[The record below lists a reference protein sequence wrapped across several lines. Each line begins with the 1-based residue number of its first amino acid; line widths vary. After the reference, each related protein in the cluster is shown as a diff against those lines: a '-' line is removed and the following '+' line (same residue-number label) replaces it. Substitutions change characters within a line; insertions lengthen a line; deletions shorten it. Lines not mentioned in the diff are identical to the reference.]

1 MSILNMRIATKL
13 PAMMVGMS
21 ILAAAII
28 GVVAYNKA
36 ASSLNQDAESMLSAL
51 NDARR
56 NELGAY
62 LESIRQDI
70 VLLSTDDDIQNME
83 AEFERDFALLGA
95 NATETLKKLYIKDNP
110 NKAGEKHK
118 LDDAKDGSAW
128 SKAHAQ
134 HHPWLKQLVDLRG
147 YYDVFLISAKGDV
160 VYTTFKEEDFAT
172 NLLNGPWKND
182 NIADLFRAI
191 AANPKVGAQ
200 YVDFKPYAPSSNI
213 PAAFIGAPLMGHDG
227 GFKGVLMFQMPVER
241 INKVMQTAA
250 GMGNSGETY
259 IVGADMLMRSDSRF
273 AKESTILKTK
283 VDTQTVKAALSGEHG
298 VKGIPDYRGTP
309 VLSAYGPL
317 EFLGTKWAI
326 IAEIDD
332 AEVHEPVAEMRNF
345 MLMIGLVLAAAF
357 AGLGILAARSIV
369 KPIDAMTDVMNRLKS
384 GERTVDVP
392 YTTNTDEIGVMAQAV
407 DVFKQNLI
415 EVERMTAEQ
424 ERLKKES
431 EEKQR
436 QLILDM
442 ADNFEKSVMGIVT
455 SVSGSATELH
465 SAAQS
470 LSAMAEQ
477 THRQAAAVAAASEEA
492 SANVQT
498 VASAAEELSSSI
510 QEITHRV
517 EDSAKVS
524 SGAVDEANKVN
535 SMVQGLAGAVSK
547 IGEVVSLITDIASQ
561 TNLLALNATIEA
573 ARAGDAGK
581 GFAVVANEVK
591 SLANQTAKATDEI
604 AAQITAVQNA
614 THEAVQGIE
623 GITST
628 IGKIS
633 EIASAIATA
642 VEEQGAATAEISR
655 SVQQA
660 SAGTN
665 EVSANIAG
673 VTEASTATGSAATQV
688 LDSAGGLSQ
697 QSEHLREDV
706 NRFIAHL
713 RAS

>member
-1 MSILNMRIATKL
+1 
-13 PAMMVGMS
+13 
-21 ILAAAII
+21 
-28 GVVAYNKA
+28 
-36 ASSLNQDAESMLSAL
+36 MLSAL

-62 LESIRQDI
+62 LESIRQDMA
-70 VLLSTDDDIQNME
+70 LLSNDEEIAMME
-83 AEFERDFALLGA
+83 DEFEKPFAAMGSGV
-95 NATETLKKLYIKDNP
+95 TETLKKLYIKDNP

-118 LDDAKDGSAW
+118 MDDAKDGSPW
-128 SKAHAQ
+128 SQVHAH
-134 HHPWLKQLVDLRG
+134 HHPWMRELVDIRG
-147 YYDVFLISAKGDV
+147 YYDVFLISKTGDI
-160 VYTTFKEEDFAT
+160 VYTVFKEEDFAT
-172 NLLNGPWKND
+172 NLLTGPWKDTNLGE
-182 NIADLFRAI
+182 LFRAI
-191 AANPKVGAQ
+191 AAKPKAGVQ
-200 YVDFKPYAPSSNI
+200 YTDFKAYAPSNGV
-213 PAAFIGAPLMGHDG
+213 PAAFIGGAILDHG
-227 GFKGVLMFQMPVER
+227 GNFKGALVFQMPVER
-241 INKVMQTAA
+241 INKVMQASE
-250 GMGNSGETY
+250 GMGKSGETY
-259 IVGADMLMRSDSRF
+259 IVGSDLLMRSDSRF
-273 AKESTILKTK
+273 SKETTILKTK
-283 VDTQTVKAALSGEHG
+283 VDTETVKTALKGEHG
-298 VKGIPDYRGTP
+298 SAEILDYRGTP

-332 AEVHEPVAEMRNF
+332 EEVHEPVAQMRNF
-345 MLMIGLVLAAAF
+345 MTMVGLVLAAAIAL
-357 AGLGILAARSIV
+357 AGWLAARSIV
-369 KPIDAMTDVMNRLKS
+369 RPIGAMTTVMNRLKS
-384 GERTVDVP
+384 GERTVEVP
-392 YTTNTDEIGVMAQAV
+392 HTANHDEVGDMARAV
-407 DVFKQNLI
+407 EVFKQNLI
-415 EVERMTAEQ
+415 EVEKMQAEQ
-424 ERLKKES
+424 ERLKHQA
-431 EEKQR
+431 EEDHR
-436 QLILDM
+436 RLLIEM
-442 ADNFEKSVMGIVT
+442 ADNFEKSVMGIV
-455 SVSGSATELH
+455 SAVSGSATELH
-465 SAAQS
+465 SSAQS

-517 EDSAKVS
+517 EDSARVS
-524 SGAVDEANKVN
+524 SGAVDEATRVN

-547 IGEVVSLITDIASQ
+547 IGEVVNLITDIASQ

-604 AAQITAVQNA
+604 ASQISAVQGA

-623 GITST
+623 GITNT

-665 EVSANIAG
+665 EVSANISG
-673 VTEASTATGSAATQV
+673 VTQASTETGSAATQV
-688 LDSAGGLSQ
+688 LEAAKELSV

-706 NRFIAHL
+706 GRFIAHL
-713 RAS
+713 RE

>member
-1 MSILNMRIATKL
+1 MSILKMHIATKL

-21 ILAAAII
+21 IFAAAII
-28 GVVAYNKA
+28 GIVAYEKS
-36 ASSLNQDAESMLSAL
+36 ASSLNEDASNMMQAL

-62 LESIRQDI
+62 LESIRQDVI
-70 VLLSTDDDIQNME
+70 LLSTDDDIQRME
-83 AEFERDFALLGA
+83 QEFERDFMQLGA

-110 NKAGEKHK
+110 NPAGEKHK

-128 SKAHAQ
+128 SKAHAEQ
-134 HHPWLKQLVDLRG
+134 HPWLKQLVDLRG

-182 NIADLFRAI
+182 NIAELFRAI
-191 AANPKVGAQ
+191 AANPKAGAQ
-200 YVDFKPYAPSSNI
+200 FTDFRPYAPSNNV
-213 PAAFIGAPLMGHDG
+213 PAAFIGAPLIAHDG
-227 GFKGVLMFQMPVER
+227 SFKGALMFQMPIER

-250 GMGNSGETY
+250 GMGKSGETY
-259 IVGADMLMRSDSRF
+259 IVGTDFLMRSDSRF
-273 AKESTILKTK
+273 SKESTILKTK
-283 VDTQTVKAALSGEHG
+283 VETETVKDALGGKHG
-298 VKGIPDYRGTP
+298 AKEIPDYRGTP
-309 VLSAYGPL
+309 VLSAFGPL
-317 EFLGTKWAI
+317 EFLGTKWAV
-326 IAEIDD
+326 IAEID
-332 AEVHEPVAEMRNF
+332 AEEVHEPVAAMRNF
-345 MLMIGLVLAAAF
+345 MLIAGLVLAAVF
-357 AGLGILAARSIV
+357 TVLGILAARSIV
-369 KPIDAMTDVMNRLKS
+369 TPLAAMTTVMNRLKA
-384 GERTVDVP
+384 GERQVNVP
-392 YTTNTDEIGVMAQAV
+392 YTANTDEIGEMAKAV

-415 EVERMTAEQ
+415 EVENMRVEQ

-431 EEKQR
+431 EEKQH

-517 EDSAKVS
+517 EDSARVS
-524 SGAVDEANKVN
+524 AGAVDEATKVN
-535 SMVQGLAGAVSK
+535 NMVQGLAGAVSK

-604 AAQITAVQNA
+604 AAQIAAVQNA
-614 THEAVQGIE
+614 THEAVSGIE
-623 GITST
+623 GITTT
-628 IGKIS
+628 ISKIS
-633 EIASAIATA
+633 EISSAIATA

-660 SAGTN
+660 SAGTA
-665 EVSANIAG
+665 EVSANISG

-688 LDSAGGLSQ
+688 LDSAGGLSK